1 MDDLKQKT
9 QAAWD
14 EWHQDL
20 EPDTMPETP
29 NPSFS
34 IGFWYGYRQH
44 KMETE
49 GDRAGSYKCGECGK
63 VSVPDYGRCAFCG
76 VKKRDKERA

>member
-9 QAAWD
+9 QKAWD

-29 NPSFS
+29 NPSFDA
-34 IGFWYGYRQH
+34 GFRYGYKQH
-44 KMETE
+44 KMDME
-49 GDRAGSYKCGECGK
+49 GDRTGSFRCGLCGRT
-63 VSVPDYGRCAFCG
+63 SVPDYGVCAYCG
-76 VKKRDKERA
+76 AKERDGEKA